1 MRQYFL
7 SFLLTKVILMQGG
20 RQCDI
25 DKKHRPQEAE
35 DWFYSVIVML
45 LFYCYCRRIY
55 LQSTYLLTYIH
66 EIHVILMKNMGFKK
80 YKIG

>member
-1 MRQYFL
+1 
-7 SFLLTKVILMQGG
+7 MQGG

-25 DKKHRPQEAE
+25 DKKHKPQEAE
-35 DWFYSVIVML
+35 DWLYSVIVML

-66 EIHVILMKNMGFKK
+66 GIHM
-80 YKIG
+80 

>member
-1 MRQYFL
+1 MSDCGFISFFFLLRQYFL

-25 DKKHRPQEAE
+25 DKKHMPQEAE
-35 DWFYSVIVML
+35 GWLYSVIVML
-45 LFYCYCRRIY
+45 LFYCYCRHIY

-66 EIHVILMKNMGFKK
+66 GIHM
-80 YKIG
+80 